1 MGIRLKILLV
11 FGVCF
16 GLMAGVTLYL
26 LRQSVNDS
34 YQTIERRELVAHM
47 GRVLQ
52 GLESVQASLGS
63 QTRDWAEWTDLY
75 EYARNPPAHR
85 AWARANLVP
94 QSLESANLSLIV
106 LLDAKGSVLSKVAPS
121 GAVLD
126 MVSAAG
132 KAIPMGHFKSKG
144 RDSRC
149 GLVATTMDLMA
160 VCWARITRSDFSGA
174 DVGSVVMGR
183 LLTADRQDKL
193 RAQTGLPFEMQL
205 RSARGLPEGVAYW
218 PDVLAANGVGA
229 RGFWTAHDSQRYQL
243 YYALQ
248 DILGQDLG
256 QITLTLPRDVH
267 LQGLLL
273 YAQVRSQL
281 VAMLLGTA
289 LVLALALDGLLLGR
303 LRRFSAQLVRVR
315 QGSAWDRRIHVH
327 GGDELGLLAAE
338 VNAMMGLIEAQMA
351 GLTTLSMT
359 DTLTGLPNR
368 RAFDERLTLEFA
380 RQQRSARA
388 LALLVLDVDY
398 FKGYNDRYG
407 HPAGDAALQAVA
419 QVLRQAGARASDLA
433 ARTGGEEFSILLPET
448 DAQGAQDMARHI
460 QLLLQAQA
468 LRHENS
474 AVAEVVTLS
483 IGIAV
488 AREES
493 AQEFV
498 QRADRALYQAKQ
510 QGRNRVCGDDLPKP
524 TGAGTLLL

>member
-16 GLMAGVTLYL
+16 GLMAAASLFL
-26 LRQSVNDS
+26 LRQSVNAS
-34 YQTIERRELVAHM
+34 YQVIERRELVAHM

-52 GLESVQASLGS
+52 GIESVMASLGS

-75 EYARNPPAHR
+75 EYARNPHAHG
-85 AWARANLVP
+85 AWARANLLP
-94 QSLESANLSLIV
+94 QSLESANLSLIL
-106 LLDAKGSVLSKVAPS
+106 LLDAKGAVLAKVAPP

-126 MVSAAG
+126 MVSATAG
-132 KAIPMGHFKSKG
+132 DVIPMGHFKSQG
-144 RDSRC
+144 RDSHC
-149 GLVATTMDLMA
+149 GLVATTVDLMA

-174 DVGSVVMGR
+174 EVGTVVMGR
-183 LLTADRQDKL
+183 LLTTDRLDKL
-193 RAQTGLPFEMQL
+193 RAQTGLPFEMQM
-205 RSARGLPEGVAYW
+205 RSARALPEGALQW
-218 PDVLAANGVGA
+218 PEVLAANDVGG
-229 RGFWTAHDSQRYQL
+229 RSFWTAHDTRQYHL
-243 YYALQ
+243 YYALL
-248 DILGQDLG
+248 DVFGQNLG
-256 QITLTLPRDVH
+256 QITLTLPRDVY

-281 VAMLLGTA
+281 VALLLGMA
-289 LVLALALDGLLLGR
+289 VALALALDGLLLGR

-315 QGSAWDRRIHVH
+315 QGSAWDRRIDVR

-338 VNAMMGLIEAQMA
+338 VNSMMGLIETQMA

-368 RAFDERLTLEFA
+368 RAFDERLTMEFA
-380 RQQRSARA
+380 RQQRTVRP

-419 QVLRQAGARASDLA
+419 RVLRQACARASDLA

-448 DAQGAQDMARHI
+448 DARGALDIARHI

-468 LRHENS
+468 LQHENS
-474 AVAEVVTLS
+474 AVAEVLTLS

-488 AREES
+488 ARQEP

-510 QGRNRVCGDDLPKP
+510 QGRNRVCADDLPKP
-524 TGAGTLLL
+524 AD

>member
-16 GLMAGVTLYL
+16 GLMAAATLLL

-52 GLESVQASLGS
+52 GIESVQASLGS

-75 EYARNPPAHR
+75 EYARNPRAHG
-85 AWARANLVP
+85 AWARANLVQ

-106 LLDAKGSVLSKVAPS
+106 LLDAKGAVLAKVAPP
-121 GAVLD
+121 GAALD
-126 MVSAAG
+126 MVSAATG
-132 KAIPMGHFKSKG
+132 AAIPMAHFKADG
-144 RDSRC
+144 RTSRC
-149 GLVATTMDLMA
+149 GLVATTQDLMA

-174 DVGSVVMGR
+174 EAGTVVMGR
-183 LLTADRQDKL
+183 LLTTDRQDKL
-193 RAQTGLPFEMQL
+193 RAQTGLPFEMQM
-205 RSARGLPEGVAYW
+205 RSARVLPEGVVHW

-256 QITLTLPRDVH
+256 QITLTLPRDVYQ
-267 LQGLLL
+267 QGLLL
-273 YAQVRSQL
+273 YAQVRGQL

-289 LVLALALDGLLLGR
+289 LVLALALDSLLLGR

-315 QGSAWDRRIHVH
+315 QGAAWDRRIHVQ
-327 GGDELGLLAAE
+327 GGDELGLLAGE

-380 RQQRSARA
+380 RQQRTVRA

-407 HPAGDAALQAVA
+407 HPAGDATLQTVA
-419 QVLRQAGARASDLA
+419 QVLRQACARASDLA
-433 ARTGGEEFSILLPET
+433 ARTGGEEFSVLLPET
-448 DAQGAQDMARHI
+448 DARGALDIAQHI
-460 QLLLQAQA
+460 QHLLQVRAIT
-468 LRHENS
+468 HENS
-474 AVAEVVTLS
+474 AVAKVVTAS

-498 QRADRALYQAKQ
+498 QRADRALYRAKQ
-510 QGRNRVCGDDLPKP
+510 QGRNRVCTDDLPKP
-524 TGAGTLLL
+524 PEVE